1 MSCFGRAF
9 EQKWLQRVFR
19 EPTRCGEP
27 MEILETFY
35 RGACDQIRAMMGTA
49 VRSGWM
55 VQGRTAVKMAVDH
68 GRVALVMLA
77 TDGSSSLVDEIFHYS
92 EKRGVPCT
100 CVLSVSDYSLYGK
113 GKPIAVV
120 GISHRGLARRMNDEI
135 AKAESLRR
143 SRDEWEQ
150 QKEQRRLTAHSVD
163 RKMPQHKS
171 GASQGRS

>member
-1 MSCFGRAF
+1 M
-9 EQKWLQRVFR
+9 
-19 EPTRCGEP
+19 
-27 MEILETFY
+27 LETFY
-35 RGACDQIRAMMGTA
+35 RGSCDQIRAMMGTA

-55 VQGRTAVKMAVDH
+55 VQGRTAVKMAADG
-68 GRVALVMLA
+68 GRVALVVLA
-77 TDGSSSLVDEIFHYS
+77 TDASGSLIDEILQYT
-92 EKRGVPCT
+92 EKRRVPCT
-100 CVLSVSDYSLYGK
+100 CVLSVSDLSLYGK

-120 GISHRGLARRMNDEI
+120 GISHRGLARRMDDEI
-135 AKAESLRR
+135 AKALSLRR